1 VRTWAYRLAL
11 VFIFTVPWET
21 AVISGLGSLSKLA
34 GLAVAGLWIVAVL
47 STGKFRKLGP
57 IQVLVILFWLW
68 NAASILWTVDVAVTL
83 KRIVSMTQMLV
94 LLVILWDLFT
104 TPARIRAALQA
115 YILGAYVIALI
126 VVHAYLKDPD
136 LLRYQALAT
145 TSNGTA
151 ILLALGIPPA
161 WYLTFSAGRTLRD
174 RVLRMANY
182 VFLPL
187 ALFCIALTAT
197 RFAMIMAVPGM
208 LFGIASLS
216 QLRIGLRIVIV
227 MAVIGALIVL
237 PMVIPERS
245 LARLSTVDE
254 EISSGDL
261 NSRTIFWK
269 EAMDLWG
276 DHMILGVGGAAF
288 QNIAPSGR
296 SVHNSFFAVL
306 VELGLIGLLI
316 YGLVWATAAFHTL
329 DLPRWDSWFW
339 LTVLIV
345 LFIANNAVTMANTKR
360 SWLFIGLLAASWGA
374 SRLRERYS
382 AAIADVTPGH
392 SAVLGHPKPKPV

>member
-1 VRTWAYRLAL
+1 
-11 VFIFTVPWET
+11 
-21 AVISGLGSLSKLA
+21 
-34 GLAVAGLWIVAVL
+34 
-47 STGKFRKLGP
+47 
-57 IQVLVILFWLW
+57 
-68 NAASILWTVDVAVTL
+68 
-83 KRIVSMTQMLV
+83 
-94 LLVILWDLFT
+94 
-104 TPARIRAALQA
+104 
-115 YILGAYVIALI
+115 
-126 VVHAYLKDPD
+126 
-136 LLRYQALAT
+136 
-145 TSNGTA
+145 
-151 ILLALGIPPA
+151 
-161 WYLTFSAGRTLRD
+161 
-174 RVLRMANY
+174 MANY

-382 AAIADVTPGH
+382 AALADVTPGH
-392 SAVLGHPKPKPV
+392 SAVLRHPKPKPV

>member
-136 LLRYQALAT
+136 LLR
-145 TSNGTA
+145 
-151 ILLALGIPPA
+151 
-161 WYLTFSAGRTLRD
+161 
-174 RVLRMANY
+174 
-182 VFLPL
+182 
-187 ALFCIALTAT
+187 
-197 RFAMIMAVPGM
+197 
-208 LFGIASLS
+208 
-216 QLRIGLRIVIV
+216 
-227 MAVIGALIVL
+227 
-237 PMVIPERS
+237 
-245 LARLSTVDE
+245 
-254 EISSGDL
+254 
-261 NSRTIFWK
+261 
-269 EAMDLWG
+269 
-276 DHMILGVGGAAF
+276 
-288 QNIAPSGR
+288 
-296 SVHNSFFAVL
+296 
-306 VELGLIGLLI
+306 
-316 YGLVWATAAFHTL
+316 
-329 DLPRWDSWFW
+329 
-339 LTVLIV
+339 
-345 LFIANNAVTMANTKR
+345 
-360 SWLFIGLLAASWGA
+360 
-374 SRLRERYS
+374 
-382 AAIADVTPGH
+382 
-392 SAVLGHPKPKPV
+392 

>member
-1 VRTWAYRLAL
+1 
-11 VFIFTVPWET
+11 
-21 AVISGLGSLSKLA
+21 
-34 GLAVAGLWIVAVL
+34 
-47 STGKFRKLGP
+47 
-57 IQVLVILFWLW
+57 VLVILFWLW

-339 LTVLIV
+339 LKI
-345 LFIANNAVTMANTKR
+345 
-360 SWLFIGLLAASWGA
+360 LAIHRA
-374 SRLRERYS
+374 SRRELGSLASAGEVQRGSRRRHSWSLRGLASPEAEAGLS
-382 AAIADVTPGH
+382 
-392 SAVLGHPKPKPV
+392 LC